1 MLMKRLAAR
10 FRVPAGQGKYL
21 VLSSLILALLVA
33 PFAVAANGDPMIAG
47 GRTTFTKITR
57 VLGDSSTYATQQ
69 SNLRNGDGGAAR
81 YGCRSS
87 AANEFCL
94 LSKNTGGGGSF
105 RFTSDNSLL
114 GGVIDVDVPQGKTA
128 RDAKPFTTNATGVA
142 TGLNA
147 DEVDGMSAADIVKA
161 AQTAPAS
168 SAPSFAFARIGAD
181 GKTDQSRSQAVT
193 DANVSHTVTGV
204 YCFSG
209 LTSKPKVANANL
221 DGAPGKF
228 AVDTTTNQPGADCN
242 NATNVELI
250 VRTYDSAGAAAN
262 KGFYVTITGTNG

>member
-1 MLMKRLAAR
+1 MPR
-10 FRVPAGQGKYL
+10 GQGKYL
-21 VLSSLILALLVA
+21 VLSSLILGLLIT
-33 PFAVAANGDPMIAG
+33 PFAFAANGDPMIAG

-57 VLGDSSTYATQQ
+57 VLGDSTTYATQQ

-105 RFTSDNSLL
+105 RFQSLNSLL
-114 GGVIDVDVPQGKTA
+114 GGSIEVNPPQGKTA
-128 RDAKPFTTNATGVA
+128 NDAKPFTTNAHGVA

-147 DEVDGMSAADIVKA
+147 DQVDGMSAADIVKA
-161 AQTAPAS
+161 AQTQNPAS
-168 SAPSFAFARIGAD
+168 TAPSFAFARVGAD

-209 LTSKPKVANANL
+209 LSSRPKVANANL
-221 DGAPGKF
+221 DGSAGEV

-250 VRTYDSAGAAAN
+250 VRTFDSTGTAAN

>member
-1 MLMKRLAAR
+1 MIR
-10 FRVPAGQGKYL
+10 FRIPKGQGKYL

-33 PFAVAANGDPMIAG
+33 PFAVAADGDAVRAG
-47 GRTTFTKITR
+47 GRTTFTSITR

-105 RFTSDNSLL
+105 RFTSANSLL
-114 GGVIDVDVPQGKTA
+114 GGVIDVDPPSGKTA

-147 DEVDGMSAADIVKA
+147 DEVDGMSADDIVKA
-161 AQTAPAS
+161 AKTGTTQFTAN
-168 SAPSFAFARIGAD
+168 ARVAAD
-181 GKTDQSRSQAVT
+181 GKTDKDRTRNVT
-193 DANVSHTVTGV
+193 DTNVVHTTAGV
-204 YCFSG
+204 YCF
-209 LTSKPKVANANL
+209 
-221 DGAPGKF
+221 
-228 AVDTTTNQPGADCN
+228 
-242 NATNVELI
+242 
-250 VRTYDSAGAAAN
+250 
-262 KGFYVTITGTNG
+262 TG